1 MATTSK
7 KNTATNT
14 VTVEMIAEKETK
26 GTWRFKE
33 EVESEFVA
41 PKIGT
46 LYVPKTT
53 LGELEF
59 KKGDM
64 LVMTLSVK

>member
-1 MATTSK
+1 MATTTK
-7 KNTATNT
+7 KTTTNT
-14 VTVEMIAEKETK
+14 VTVEMVAEKETK

-46 LYVPKTT
+46 LYVPKPT
-53 LGELEF
+53 LEDLEF
-59 KKGDM
+59 NRGNT
-64 LVMTLSVK
+64 LVLNLSVK